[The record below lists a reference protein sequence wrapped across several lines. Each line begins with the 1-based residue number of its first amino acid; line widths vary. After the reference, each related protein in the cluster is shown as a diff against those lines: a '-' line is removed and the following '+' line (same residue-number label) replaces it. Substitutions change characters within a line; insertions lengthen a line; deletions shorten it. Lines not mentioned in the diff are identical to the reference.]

1 MKWLVAFLLLLVVA
15 VSAAL
20 AAGFSKGYVLLVYP
34 PYRLEMALSFF
45 VVSLAVGFAAL
56 YGFIRLAIHT
66 LKLPRHVRDYRLHRS
81 RNRARSA
88 MDQALTAFFEGHY
101 RRAEKFAAV
110 ALKLQESPALSA
122 VVAARAAHEQRNIE
136 ARDNYLKAAEIVAP
150 ESKLLHLIA
159 QAEFLVED
167 RRPREA
173 LEVLAMGKTFAP
185 RNPALMRL
193 EVRAHSAAKN
203 WTQVLES
210 IAQLYKY
217 KDFDRKQ
224 LEPIRFNALREIL
237 SAKILDAAALKEFW
251 RKIPSAESV
260 DPGLAGPG
268 ARAFSAL
275 GMNSEAQGIVENA
288 LERNWD
294 SDLALLYADV
304 QSEKPLAQIERAEAW
319 LKSHPADA
327 QLLLAL
333 GKLCAAEKLWGKAQS
348 YIEASLSI
356 ESSRDAHA
364 TYAQL
369 MEKMGK
375 TDDALRYNRRKRP
388 A

>member
-1 MKWLVAFLLLLVVA
+1 MKWLVAFLLLLVIA
-15 VSAAL
+15 VGAAL

-45 VVSLAVGFAAL
+45 IVSLMVGFAAL

-66 LKLPRHVRDYRLHRS
+66 LQLPRQVRDYRLRRS

-88 MDQALTAFFEGHY
+88 MDQALTAYFEGHY

-122 VVAARAAHEQRNIE
+122 IVAARAAHEQRNLE
-136 ARDNYLKAAEIVAP
+136 ARDNYLKAAEIAAP
-150 ESKLLHLIA
+150 ENKLLQLIA

-167 RRPREA
+167 RRARDA
-173 LEVLAMGKTFAP
+173 LDVLDAAKVIAP
-185 RNPALMRL
+185 RNPAVMRL

-203 WTQVLES
+203 WPQVLECL
-210 IAQLYKY
+210 AQLYKF

-224 LEPIRFNALREIL
+224 LAPIRFNALREIL
-237 SAKILDAAALKEFW
+237 SAKTLDSAALKEFW
-251 RKIPSAESV
+251 RKLTAAERV
-260 DPGLAGPG
+260 DAGLAGVG
-268 ARAFSAL
+268 ARAFAGV
-275 GMNSEAQGIVENA
+275 GMSDEAQDIVERA
-288 LERNWD
+288 LANQWD
-294 SDLALLYADV
+294 SELALLYADIV
-304 QSEKPLAQIERAEAW
+304 SEKPLTQIERAETW
-319 LKSHPADA
+319 LKTHPNDA

-356 ESSRDAHA
+356 EQSRPAHA
-364 TYAQL
+364 AYAQL

-375 TDDALRYNRRKRP
+375 SDEALRYNRRKR
-388 A
+388 